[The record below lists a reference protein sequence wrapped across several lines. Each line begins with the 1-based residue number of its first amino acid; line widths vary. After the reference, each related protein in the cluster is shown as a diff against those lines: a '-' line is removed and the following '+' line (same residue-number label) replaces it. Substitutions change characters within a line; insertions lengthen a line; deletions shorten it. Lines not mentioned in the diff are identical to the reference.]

1 MPEVLPDRVDRRRA
15 ARDVAGVLAL
25 CTLACAP
32 IAGYFEPSNLIMV
45 YLAGVVFVAIRHGF
59 GAALFTVVG
68 GLLLFDYIYVPPRWG
83 FNPIDPQ
90 YFFTFAMA
98 LAVGWIVSHL
108 AAQARAQAVTA
119 EQRARRAQALKDHA
133 LRLSSARSDAA
144 VAQALTDAC
153 ATALGLEADLRQPG
167 DPRPAP
173 PGWRSVPLQT
183 AEGELATMLHP
194 PLGAGFPAEDQQ
206 LLDAI
211 AQQSALALERAL
223 YERRSAQ
230 AAVQAEGE
238 RLRNTLLAGIS
249 HDFRTPLTTIVG
261 AVGSLLDQESALDAP
276 RRRLLLQGV
285 LQEARRLHALTSDL
299 LDLNR
304 LQEGAVQLAP
314 EWCPADDLVEEARAA
329 LGTRL
334 QAHRLEVDVDPEAV
348 VWCDPSLLGQA
359 LLNLLDNAVRHTPA
373 GGRIRVM
380 VQVRLPWWRLVV
392 HDDGPGLPPG
402 EETAVF
408 QKFHRSGPGAGTG
421 LGLAICEAVARLH
434 GGHAS
439 ATNGAGDGGA
449 RLELVLPQPPRQ
461 DPDDTP

>member
-1 MPEVLPDRVDRRRA
+1 MPEPPHERSDRIRA
-15 ARDVAGVLAL
+15 TRDVLGVLSL

-45 YLAGVVFVAIRHGF
+45 YLAGVVFVAIRRGF
-59 GAALFTVVG
+59 GAALSTVVG

-90 YFFTFAMA
+90 YFFTFAIA

-108 AAQARAQAVTA
+108 AARARAQAVTA
-119 EQRARRAQALKDHA
+119 DQRARRAQALREHA
-133 LRLSSARSDAA
+133 LQLSTARSDAA
-144 VAQALTDAC
+144 VAQAWADAC
-153 ATALGLEADLRQPG
+153 DRTLGLAAELRLPG
-167 DPRPAP
+167 DPRPVP
-173 PGWRSVPLQT
+173 PGWCTVPLRT
-183 AEGELATMLHP
+183 GDGELATLLHP
-194 PLGAGFPAEDQQ
+194 SPGTDFSPEDQQ
-206 LLDAI
+206 LLDAF

-230 AAVQAEGE
+230 SAVQAEGE

-261 AVGSLLDQESALDAP
+261 AVGSLLDQESSLDAA

-304 LQEGAVQLAP
+304 LQEGEVRLAP
-314 EWCPADDLVEEARAA
+314 EWCPADDLVQEACAA
-329 LGTRL
+329 LGSRL
-334 QAHRLEVDVDPEAV
+334 DPYRLEVGIDPEAV

-359 LLNLLDNAVRHTPA
+359 LMNLLDNAVRHTPA
-373 GGRIRVM
+373 GGRIRIE
-380 VQVRLPWWRLVV
+380 VQVRPPWWALTVR
-392 HDDGPGLPPG
+392 DSGPGLSPG
-402 EETAVF
+402 DEARVF
-408 QKFHRSGPGAGTG
+408 QKFYRSGPAGGTG
-421 LGLAICEAVARLH
+421 LGLAICDAVARLH

-439 ATNGAGDGGA
+439 AANDGGA
-449 RLELVLPQPPRQ
+449 RFELVLPQPLRR
-461 DPDDTP
+461 DPDDPP

>member
-1 MPEVLPDRVDRRRA
+1 MSEPPLDHIDRRRA
-15 ARDVAGVLAL
+15 TRDVLGMLAL

-59 GAALFTVVG
+59 GAALCTVIG

-108 AAQARAQAVTA
+108 AATARAQAVTA

-133 LRLSSARSDAA
+133 LQLSTARSDAA
-144 VAQALTDAC
+144 VAQALADAC
-153 ATALGLEADLRQPG
+153 AATLGLPAELRPPG
-167 DPRPAP
+167 DARPVPA
-173 PGWRSVPLQT
+173 GWQVLPLRT

-194 PLGAGFPAEDQQ
+194 APGAGFTAEDQQ
-206 LLDAI
+206 LLDAF

-223 YERRSAQ
+223 YERRGAQ

-314 EWCPADDLVEEARAA
+314 EWCPADDLIEEARAA
-329 LGTRL
+329 LGARL
-334 QAHRLEVDVDPEAV
+334 DAHRLELDIHPEAV
-348 VWCDPSLLGQA
+348 VWCDPSLVGQA
-359 LLNLLDNAVRHTPA
+359 VVNLLDNAVRHTPA
-373 GGRIRVM
+373 GGRIRVAVEM
-380 VQVRLPWWRLVV
+380 RPPWWSLVV

-402 EETAVF
+402 DVF

-439 ATNGAGDGGA
+439 ATSDAGA
-449 RLELVLPQPPRQ
+449 RLELRLPQPPRR
-461 DPDDTP
+461 DPDDGP